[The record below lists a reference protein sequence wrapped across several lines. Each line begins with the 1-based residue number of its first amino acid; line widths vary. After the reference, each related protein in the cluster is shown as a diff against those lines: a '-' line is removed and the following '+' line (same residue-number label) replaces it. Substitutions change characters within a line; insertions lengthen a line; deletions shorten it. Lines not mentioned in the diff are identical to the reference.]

1 MCTLEQRQNA
11 SRETKSEFGVENRGE
26 KIKQVPQSI
35 PDSVA
40 LTN

>member
-1 MCTLEQRQNA
+1 MLEQRQKA
-11 SRETKSEFGVENRGE
+11 SRETKSEFRVENW
-26 KIKQVPQSI
+26 VPQSI